1 MLRRI
6 EERDRAEYI
15 AMCRDFYSGGAVCHS
30 VPDSHFES
38 AFDEM
43 IRSDAYLEGYVIESE
58 GRTAGYML
66 FMKSWSQEAGGSF
79 AFLDE
84 LYVKPEYR
92 GRGLGREALAF
103 AQSQVESD
111 QWRRVRLE
119 VTHDNGSAKELYR
132 SMGYQALAYEQMYIG
147 K

>member
-6 EERDRAEYI
+6 EKRDRAEYI
-15 AMCRDFYSGGAVCHS
+15 AMCREFYSGGAVCHA

-43 IRSDAYLEGYVIESE
+43 LRSDAYLEGYIIESE
-58 GRTAGYML
+58 GKTAGYML
-66 FMKSWSQEAGGSF
+66 FMKSFSQEAGGRF

-84 LYVKPEYR
+84 LYVRPEYR

-103 AQSQVESD
+103 AQSRVD
-111 QWRRVRLE
+111 GGQWRRVRLE
-119 VTHDNGSAKELYR
+119 VAPGNDGAREMYR
-132 SMGYQALAYEQMYIG
+132 RAGYMALPYEQMYIG